1 MEENINKIISK
12 LTNILSQ
19 INPNE
24 FMNQINNSKESKE
37 YIEISKKFCEIIT
50 SVKAQILF
58 DIPDELSSLIK
69 KDKLINETNN
79 SIIINNNEGKNSNK
93 INDFNIKSILA
104 QFKLKL
110 FNLNSNISELNINLN
125 NISSNLKKHKYSL
138 ASKRIENLIKL
149 K

>member
-1 MEENINKIISK
+1 MTK
-12 LTNILSQ
+12 L
-19 INPNE
+19 
-24 FMNQINNSKESKE
+24 NNSKETIE
-37 YIEISKKFCEIIT
+37 YLEICKKFCEIIT

-79 SIIINNNEGKNSNK
+79 SIIINNNEGKNNNK

-110 FNLNSNISELNINLN
+110 FNLSSNISELNINFTVYNLSLHFIFIKIWYCILYFIIKI
-125 NISSNLKKHKYSL
+125 ISSSFIINYFFFFNKSP
-138 ASKRIENLIKL
+138 S
-149 K
+149 